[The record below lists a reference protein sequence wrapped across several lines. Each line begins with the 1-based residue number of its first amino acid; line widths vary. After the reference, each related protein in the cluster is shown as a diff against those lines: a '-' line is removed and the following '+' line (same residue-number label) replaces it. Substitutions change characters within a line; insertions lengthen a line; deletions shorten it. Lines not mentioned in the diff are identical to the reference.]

1 MVGAAGR
8 FWPYQWHHYQNG
20 AKVIELQTGLP
31 GAGKTLYTLDRVE
44 QMRKKDGRPV
54 FYHGIPISP
63 EKRPEWILLEDPK
76 QWHTCPPGSIVVID
90 EAQKLFRPRPSGSTV
105 PEYEEKLETHRHGGI
120 DLILITQRPR
130 LVSLAVR
137 ELAGR
142 HLHAHRPWGMQRTR
156 IKEWSE
162 VKMNTGAN
170 PERTHEYKYNTKV
183 FDWYKSAEAHTVKR
197 SIPMKVW
204 ILGVLCLF
212 VPAMFWWTFYSLEKK
227 ADGGAVEAVTSA
239 SGASAASFGEPGRV
253 SPGPLTS
260 AEYVAQFKP
269 RVAGLHYTAPIYD
282 DVTKPTRAPIPAA
295 CIANS
300 KRCACY
306 SQQGTLLDVP
316 DDMCR
321 SVVSGG
327 FFVAWDEKG
336 GIQPI
341 ANQPQAEPLKGGA
354 DAVDSWVSFG
364 GSVQPTITA
373 PRMSVSQEKR

>member
-1 MVGAAGR
+1 
-8 FWPYQWHHYQNG
+8 
-20 AKVIELQTGLP
+20 VIELQTGLP
-31 GAGKTLYTLDRVE
+31 GSCKTLYTLDRVE

-54 FYHGIPISP
+54 FFHGIPILP
-63 EKRPEWILLEDPK
+63 EKLPEWIMLEDPK

-130 LVSLAVR
+130 LVSLSVR

-142 HLHAHRPWGMQRTR
+142 HLHAHRIWGMERSR

-162 VKMNTGAN
+162 VKMNTGAI
-170 PERTHEYKYNTKV
+170 PERTHEYKFNTEV
-183 FDWYKSAEAHTVKR
+183 FDWYKSAEVHTVKR

-204 ILGVLCLF
+204 ILGGLCLF
-212 VPAMFWWTFYSLEKK
+212 VPAMFWWTFYTLEKK
-227 ADGGAVEAVTSA
+227 SEGGEVEALTAA
-239 SGASAASFGEPGRV
+239 SGVRPGGLGEPGRITR
-253 SPGPLTS
+253 GPIS
-260 AEYVAQFKP
+260 AAEYVAQFQP
-269 RVAGLHYTAPIYD
+269 RVSGLHYTAPIYD

-295 CIANS
+295 CMANVR
-300 KRCACY
+300 RCSCY
-306 SQQGTLLDVP
+306 TQQGTALDVP

-321 SVVSGG
+321 RIVAGG

-341 ANQPQAEPLKGGA
+341 ANQPQPEPLKGGA